1 MIAPLAVVF
10 MIFFVL
16 PLVLAAIT
24 SVQRQSSDGGLG
36 LGASKTEFAGL
47 ANYITVLTDPAILAG
62 FARVFLIGIIQVPIM
77 LGLALLM
84 ALLFDSGVVRMRQFF
99 QTSVFLP
106 HAIPGIVAAIV
117 WTFLYLPGTSPI
129 IKGIHSVG
137 LNIDMLA
144 EHTVLIAI
152 MNMTTWSWTGY
163 NMIII
168 YAALQSIPEEIIE
181 SARIDGASGLAI
193 ALRIKTPLVIPAL
206 VVTLVFSVIGSIQ
219 QFGDPAVLQSV
230 TTNIDSRFTPN
241 LAVFNLA
248 MSEGHPELAAALA
261 LVIAA
266 LAFLLSGAVMQIRDR
281 ESGRKL

>member
-1 MIAPLAVVF
+1 MIGPLAVVF
-10 MIFFVL
+10 IIFFIL
-16 PLVLAAIT
+16 PLVLAAMT
-24 SVQRQSSDGGLG
+24 SLQRRTSQGGLG
-36 LGASKTEFAGL
+36 LGTETTEFAGL
-47 ANYITVLTDPAILAG
+47 ANYVTVMTDPNILAG
-62 FARVFLIGIIQVPIM
+62 FGRVFLIGIIQVPVM
-77 LGLALLM
+77 LGLALFM

-99 QTSVFLP
+99 QTSAFLP

-129 IKGIHSVG
+129 IKGLHSIG
-137 LNIDMLA
+137 LNVDMLS
-144 EHTVLIAI
+144 EYSVLVAI

-163 NMIII
+163 NMIIV
-168 YAALQSIPEEIIE
+168 YAALQSIPREILE
-181 SARIDGASGLAI
+181 SARIDGATGLGI

-248 MSEGHPELAAALA
+248 MSEGHPELAAALS

-266 LAFLLSGAVMQIRDR
+266 LAFLLSSAVLQIRDR